1 MWLFLEKI
9 NVLIIA
15 IIGEILQQPTQ
26 LNKQQGR

>member
-9 NVLIIA
+9 KVLITA
-15 IIGEILQQPTQ
+15 VVGEKCQQPTQ